1 MSMVPDFEDML
12 TLMHRHGVRYLVVGG
27 LAFIYHAKPRYTKD
41 IDLWLAAD
49 DVNVERANQA
59 LADFGS
65 PALLDPGRDDQ
76 ILQIGV
82 EPNRID
88 LLRNLTGA
96 DFESAWK
103 RRIPSTYGSAPANW
117 IHIEDLLSIKESIN
131 APRHQE
137 DARVLREVLRARRAG
152 DQGES

>member
-12 TLMHRHGVRYLVVGG
+12 TLMHRHGVRYLIVGG

-41 IDLWLAAD
+41 IDLWLAAED
-49 DVNVERANQA
+49 ENIERANQA

-96 DFESAWK
+96 EVRVEVDQVDTGGIS
-103 RRIPSTYGSAPANW
+103 RIEWRHEEQQNDEHRDSPGGRPCV
-117 IHIEDLLSIKESIN
+117 HVRLL
-131 APRHQE
+131 PP
-137 DARVLREVLRARRAG
+137 
-152 DQGES
+152 